1 MMPLDTSQ
9 SYYDS
14 SIRESG
20 ESSDH
25 EPELR
30 TLDAADFPDSIKF
43 AKSFAKGALIFVQG
57 QPSKNIYVLTT
68 GKVKLSTCSPVGR
81 TMIVQIAGPGQIL
94 GLSSALCGAEHETSA
109 EVVEPCTVESIE
121 TADLQRFL
129 RASPETCLIV
139 AKHLGSD
146 YQKAHRQI
154 CALGL
159 SDSVFD
165 RVAKLLL
172 SWSGD
177 GNGYDNGNGNGNGN
191 GSCVKIDN
199 FFTHEEIAGM
209 IGSSRET
216 VTRTLKAF
224 REREL
229 ITIKGR
235 EAIIHDRR
243 RLIAAIGTP
252 RGCLSRTDF

>member
-1 MMPLDTSQ
+1 MPLDTSQ
-9 SYYDS
+9 SYYGS
-14 SIRESG
+14 GAREAG
-20 ESSDH
+20 ELRDP
-25 EPELR
+25 EPDLR

-43 AKSFAKGALIFVQG
+43 AKSYPKGALIFVQG

-81 TMIVQIAGPGQIL
+81 AMIVQIAGPGDIL

-109 EVVEPCTVESIE
+109 EVLELCNVECIE
-121 TADLQRFL
+121 TTDFQKFL
-129 RASPETCLIV
+129 RRSPETCLVV
-139 AKHLGSD
+139 AKQLGSD
-146 YQKAHRQI
+146 YQKAHRQV

-177 GNGYDNGNGNGNGN
+177 KNGNGE
-191 GSCVKIDN
+191 CVKIDN

-216 VTRTLKAF
+216 VTRTLKVF

-243 RLIAAIGTP
+243 RLVAAIGTP
-252 RGCLSRTDF
+252 RGYVGRHGF

>member
-1 MMPLDTSQ
+1 MPLDTSQ

-25 EPELR
+25 ESDFR

-43 AKSFAKGALIFVQG
+43 AKSYAKGALIFVQG
-57 QPSKNIYVLTT
+57 QPSKNIYVITT

-81 TMIVQIAGPGQIL
+81 AMIVQIAGPGHIL

-109 EVVEPCTVESIE
+109 EVVESCSVESIE

-129 RASPETCLIV
+129 RVSPETCLVV
-139 AKHLGSD
+139 ARQLGSD

-177 GNGYDNGNGNGNGN
+177 GNGNGN

-252 RGCLSRTDF
+252 RGCLSRTNF

>member
-9 SYYDS
+9 IYYDS
-14 SIRESG
+14 NSRESA

-25 EPELR
+25 ETDLQ

-43 AKSFAKGALIFVQG
+43 AKSYAKGALIFVQG
-57 QPSKNIYVLTT
+57 QPSKNVYLLTK
-68 GKVKLSTCSPVGR
+68 GKVKLSTCSAVGR
-81 TMIVQIAGPGQIL
+81 TMIVQIAGQGDIL

-109 EVVEPCTVESIE
+109 EVVEPCTVECIE

-129 RASPETCLIV
+129 RVSPETCLVI

-172 SWSGD
+172 SWSG
-177 GNGYDNGNGNGNGN
+177 GENGN

-252 RGCLSRTDF
+252 RGCLSQTDF